1 MAALS
6 IGMLLEKQALE
17 FYTRQTESAEDEDV
31 REFFRELANLE
42 DGHYRVLLR
51 LLHKPLLPRKTEA
64 FTGKATAFTAE
75 LVEFAENAEENQ
87 GQRWIVS
94 TTTECAKQTRSL
106 G

>member
-1 MAALS
+1 MASLS

-17 FYTRQTESAEDEDV
+17 FYIRQTETAEDEDV
-31 REFFRELANLE
+31 REFFRQLANWE
-42 DGHYRVLLR
+42 DGHYRMLLR

-75 LVEFAENAEENQ
+75 NAEENQ

-94 TTTECAKQTRSL
+94 TTTKCAKQTRSL